1 MNRTRSLSRCLVG
14 VCLVMLSGCAKKQ
27 AATAPPQPVQVT
39 AATVRTVHPGLNLS
53 GLIAPLQNVALSTEL
68 QEPAD
73 AVYVNE
79 GDAVHRGQLLA
90 KLNTADLSASLS
102 QAQAHL
108 EQTRYQATL
117 ALSQGNDQV
126 VAAQAALDNARANL
140 QRDEQL
146 LKQGYISI
154 QTVEQQRT
162 DTTVA
167 QTALAQAKENAQANG
182 TKNAGLQQANIEQAA
197 AAVQQLQAQI
207 AKAAITSPVDGI
219 VVNRN
224 LNPGEYPGTRQ
235 LFTLQQVSQVY
246 AELNAYGAQIAGIR
260 AGSRATLVAPAVP
273 HRTFT
278 GTVYSI
284 LSPSTPS
291 TSGFVVKVV
300 VPNGDGALRPGMN
313 VTGNVGLPSQTGV
326 TVPVTAFLD
335 DTHQTVMTVDGDTA
349 HIANVNEVIEDSHYA
364 VVTGLPANAQVVT
377 NGSTNVT
384 DGQKVVASL

>member
-1 MNRTRSLSRCLVG
+1 MRRCLVAI
-14 VCLVMLSGCAKKQ
+14 CLVVLSGCAKQQ
-27 AATAPPQPVQVT
+27 AATPAPQPVQVT
-39 AATVRTVHPGLNLS
+39 AASVRTVHPGLNLS
-53 GLIAPLQNVALSTEL
+53 GLIAPLQNVTLSTEL

-79 GDAVHRGQLLA
+79 GDAVRRGQVLA
-90 KLNTADLSASLS
+90 RLNTADLNASLS

-140 QRDEQL
+140 ARDEKL
-146 LKQGYISI
+146 LAQGYISI
-154 QTVEQQRT
+154 QTVDQQRT

-167 QTALAQAKENAQANG
+167 ETALAQAKENALANG
-182 TKNAGLQQANIEQAA
+182 TKSAGLQRANVDQAA
-197 AAVQQLQAQI
+197 AAVQQLEAQI
-207 AKAAITSPVDGI
+207 AKATIASPVDGI

-235 LFTLQQVSQVY
+235 IFTLQQVSDVY

-260 AGSRATLVAPAVP
+260 QGSKATLTAAAVP
-273 HRTFT
+273 RRTFT
-278 GTVYSI
+278 GTIYSI
-284 LSPSTPS
+284 LSPTTPS
-291 TSGFVVKVV
+291 TSGFIVKIV
-300 VPNGDGALRPGMN
+300 VPNKDGALRPGMN
-313 VTGNVGLPSQTGV
+313 VSGNVELPSHTGV
-326 TVPVTAFLD
+326 TIPVTAFLD
-335 DTHQTVMTVDGDTA
+335 DTHQSVMMVQGDTA
-349 HIANVNEVIEDSHYA
+349 HIAQVNEVVEDAHYA
-364 VVTGLPANAQVVT
+364 VVTGLPADTHVVT